1 MGGGGVAS
9 HQAYYGMSGPLGR
22 GRGGGWIEGGRKEG
36 ISHSGLFI
44 FFSLH
49 LGVIEDSH
57 VRE

>member
-1 MGGGGVAS
+1 
-9 HQAYYGMSGPLGR
+9 MSGPLGR

-44 FFSLH
+44 FVSLH
-49 LGVIEDSH
+49 LGVFLSGFVVEDSH